1 MEKEE
6 AKLKVISEIRKER
19 VSTYPYYIVA
29 ATYSAH
35 DHHFI
40 VAADYRSE
48 AGELSVYPFKNDMS
62 RLATSTL
69 VLSDILPR
77 KIIATIHINS
87 ITFKPSST
95 SVTISQAEFV
105 LGYRSGQLVVV

>member
-29 ATYSAH
+29 ATYSAQ

-40 VAADYRSE
+40 VAADYRS
-48 AGELSVYPFKNDMS
+48 
-62 RLATSTL
+62 
-69 VLSDILPR
+69 
-77 KIIATIHINS
+77 
-87 ITFKPSST
+87 
-95 SVTISQAEFV
+95 
-105 LGYRSGQLVVV
+105 